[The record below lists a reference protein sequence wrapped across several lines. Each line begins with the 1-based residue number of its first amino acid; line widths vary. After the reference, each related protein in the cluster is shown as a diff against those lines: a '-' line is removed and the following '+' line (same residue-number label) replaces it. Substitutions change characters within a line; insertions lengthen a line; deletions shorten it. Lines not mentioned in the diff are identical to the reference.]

1 MTGKMRLFAKTAPV
15 PGTEQDQTKPANT
28 RGLASGDIFSR
39 MMGVTNSQL
48 DGNSTDVLVSL
59 EL

>member
-39 MMGVTNSQL
+39 MIVTNSQL